1 MANPTTKCLH
11 SRLPQGWHVLTTFQR
26 PGRCNIASPGVASIP
41 ILYLHP
47 FHSVVTRRSCH
58 AQCNAP
64 SAFAKPTARQAD
76 SAPRPRFTHHFP
88 LRRKGETGMMAHAR
102 SGSKPARMSHRA
114 TTSSARRVLRPTD
127 QGAITVASPA
137 RRFAVSLLAPSSF
150 FFRRAPLFAPQA
162 SRLIGRSSRLPPS
175 SRGPTTME
183 DKSPHLPL

>member
-127 QGAITVASPA
+127 QGAITVAFARSPF
-137 RRFAVSLLAPSSF
+137 RFWLLAPF
-150 FFRRAPLFAPQA
+150 FA
-162 SRLIGRSSRLPPS
+162 SRSVVRSAGRPPIGRSSRLPPS

-183 DKSPHLPL
+183 DKSPDLPL